1 MLGAGGHAPLV
12 VSFMPAYKTPDN
24 LVELLSKVVRS
35 ASRTAFYGPRLSGA
49 TEITTLDEFHAIPP
63 TPLAEFRDRA
73 LRDTLADKSNVEWI
87 VGASGGQ
94 SPKRTP
100 MVENADEGA
109 IRYDVLADAVKERI
123 ALDASTVCTA
133 VSTPERRYFASE
145 VATILIA
152 AGAHAHVFTDEGRPR
167 TYERLDLLGPQVV
180 VMLSPDLSEERL
192 PETTRLALTVNLE
205 HRLKQLPQLD
215 VYHVDGLGFLGH
227 SSDLR
232 TYTLNSD
239 VYYFE
244 QSEDGRLIVTPI
256 YGRVQPAL
264 RVLTEDRVE
273 FVGESQVRF

>member
-1 MLGAGGHAPLV
+1 
-12 VSFMPAYKTPDN
+12 MPAYKTPDN

-49 TEITTLDEFHAIPP
+49 TEIDTLDEFHAIPA
-63 TPLAEFRDRA
+63 TPLAEFRDRP
-73 LRDTLADKSNVEWI
+73 LSDTLAEPSNVDWI
-87 VGASGGQ
+87 VGADGGQ
-94 SPKRTP
+94 SPTGAA

-109 IRYDVLADAVKERI
+109 IRYDVLADAVKEHFS
-123 ALDASTVCTA
+123 LDASTVCAA

-152 AGAHAHVFTDEGRPR
+152 AGAHAHVFTDDGWPR

-192 PETTRLALTVNLE
+192 PETTRLALTFNRE
-205 HRLKQLPQLD
+205 HCLKRLPQLD

-244 QSEDGRLIVTPI
+244 QSTDGRLIVTPI

-273 FVGESQVRF
+273 FVAESRVRFVEGVQ

>member
-1 MLGAGGHAPLV
+1 
-12 VSFMPAYKTPDN
+12 MPAYKTPDN
-24 LVELLSKVVRS
+24 LVELLDKVVRS
-35 ASRTAFYGPRLSGA
+35 ASRTAYYGPRLSGA
-49 TEITTLDEFHAIPP
+49 TGVATLDEFRAIPP
-63 TPLAEFRDRA
+63 TPLSEFRERA
-73 LRDTLADKSNVEWI
+73 LSDTLAEPGQVDWI
-87 VGASGGQ
+87 VGADEGQ
-94 SPKRTP
+94 STSRTA

-109 IRYDVLADAVKERI
+109 IRYDVLADAVKEQV
-123 ALDASTVCTA
+123 ALDASTVCAA

-167 TYERLDLLGPQVV
+167 TYERLELLEPQVV
-180 VMLSPDLSEERL
+180 VMLSPRLEEDRL
-192 PETTRLALTVNLE
+192 PATTKLAITFNRE
-205 HRLKQLPQLD
+205 HRLARLPQLD

-227 SSDLR
+227 SSDLD

-244 QSEDGRLIVTPI
+244 QSSDGRLIVTPI

-273 FVGESQVRF
+273 FVAESRVRFVD

>member
-1 MLGAGGHAPLV
+1 
-12 VSFMPAYKTPDN
+12 MPAYKTPDN
-24 LVELLSKVVRS
+24 LVELLSRVVRS

-49 TEITTLDEFHAIPP
+49 TGIATLDEFRAIPP
-63 TPLAEFRDRA
+63 TPLSEFHERA
-73 LRDTLADKSNVEWI
+73 LRDTIAEPNKVDWI
-87 VGASGGQ
+87 VGADGGQ
-94 SPKRTP
+94 SPARTA

-109 IRYDVLADAVKERI
+109 IRYDVLADAVKEHI
-123 ALDASTVCTA
+123 VLDASTVCAA
-133 VSTPERRYFASE
+133 VSTPEGRYFASE

-167 TYERLDLLGPQVV
+167 TYERLDLLEPQVV
-180 VMLSPDLSEERL
+180 VMLSPRLEEALL
-192 PETTRLALTVNLE
+192 PEAIKLAITFNRE
-205 HRLKQLPQLD
+205 HQMARMPQLD

-227 SSDLR
+227 SADLR

-244 QSEDGRLIVTPI
+244 QARDGRLIVTPL

-273 FVGESQVRF
+273 FVAESRVRFLE